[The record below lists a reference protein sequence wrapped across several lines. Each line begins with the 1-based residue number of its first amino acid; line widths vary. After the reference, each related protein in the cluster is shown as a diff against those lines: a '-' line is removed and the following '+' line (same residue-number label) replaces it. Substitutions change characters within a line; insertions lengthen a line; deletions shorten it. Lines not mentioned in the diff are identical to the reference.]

1 MGKIKK
7 LFSFYDVD
15 YSDDDTGDIGDIGD
29 TGVTTNYVQNVDVY
43 HHRDDDISSNDEYER
58 SHTENAI
65 FFSLLMILETWFG
78 GDL

>member
-15 YSDDDTGDIGDIGD
+15 DSDDDIDN
-29 TGVTTNYVQNVDVY
+29 TGVTTNYATNVDTS
-43 HHRDDDISSNDEYER
+43 HHSDDDIRSDDEYER

-78 GDL
+78 GNL